1 MKKEI
6 WLILIVI
13 SVLIIISQGVLAAS
27 YLSCYTSKPVVRFD
41 LNITPHDNCFNII
54 STSVCEFEY
63 ISILIIDNKNCTEK
77 LFYVYEN
84 EQEVEVK
91 PNSEMPDMK
100 ISQQVGVEWVKY
112 LYFEGDKENKTIIY
126 GKNLPYSSSTSVPA
140 NTNGNRSYLYYLAG
154 GVILFLIGIYFIF
167 RRRKSRFS

>member
-6 WLILIVI
+6 WLILIAI
-13 SVLIIISQGVLAAS
+13 SVIIIISQGILAAS
-27 YLSCYTSKPVVRFD
+27 YRSCYTSKPAVRFA

-77 LFYVYEN
+77 LFYIFGDGY
-84 EQEVEVK
+84 EVEIE
-91 PNSEMPDMK
+91 PNSEMPDFE
-100 ISQQVGVEWVKY
+100 ISQVAGEEWVRY

-140 NTNGNRSYLYYLAG
+140 NTNGNRSYLYYLVG
-154 GVILFLIGIYFIF
+154 GVIVVLIGLYFIF
-167 RRRKSRFS
+167 RRRK